1 MEEKTL
7 KKRIVDFA
15 RNRYYF
21 HINDLKAHFTKNN
34 VEYSGKSLRQFLYV
48 LKKESIIYESG
59 KGWYSTIEK
68 EFELDTKPVEKLIHL
83 LSKRFPLLGFSCWST
98 EQIKGY
104 YQHLPS
110 RFITFVYADK
120 DFLRPLKDFL
130 AETGYTVYLDPKK
143 SEAEKYVEFDDHTVI
158 MRPVISLRKP
168 EKRHWARIERI
179 IVDLF
184 VEMRKMQLVDLKE
197 YSKVISN
204 VIRYGRI
211 NMAEMFDYAYN
222 RKVRNTIYAIVEE
235 ISS

>member
-1 MEEKTL
+1 M
-7 KKRIVDFA
+7 
-15 RNRYYF
+15 
-21 HINDLKAHFTKNN
+21 
-34 VEYSGKSLRQFLYV
+34 RQV
-48 LKKESIIYESG
+48 
-59 KGWYSTIEK
+59 
-68 EFELDTKPVEKLIHL
+68 
-83 LSKRFPLLGFSCWST
+83 
-98 EQIKGY
+98 
-104 YQHLPS
+104 
-110 RFITFVYADK
+110 
-120 DFLRPLKDFL
+120 
-130 AETGYTVYLDPKK
+130 
-143 SEAEKYVEFDDHTVI
+143 TVI

-184 VEMRKMQLVDLKE
+184 VEMGKMQLVDLKE